1 MEWTMATTVE
11 AAFSDENE
19 RDAESESSKPTG
31 TLLAVCKYNKTQQDT
46 IVKKYIVYI
55 IYFIK

>member
-1 MEWTMATTVE
+1 MATTVE

-31 TLLAVCKYNKTQQDT
+31 TLLAVCKYNKTQQDA